1 MNAPKPPDPVKTA
14 QAQADMNTQTATTQF
29 QLGATNQQTPYGSLT
44 YNQIGT
50 WDDGTPRFEATT
62 AFSPEQQQLY
72 DQLVSSQSQFGNI
85 AGNLLGNVSQSL
97 STPWDANAGAAT
109 HITDMQRTFM
119 DPEWESREQ
128 GLTAQLAAR
137 GLTPGGEAWDE
148 RMGDLFDARGDAYNQ
163 MYLDSYR
170 TAMDASLR
178 ERTQPLTE
186 LTSMLSLTQPQIGSF
201 QTTPQPGV
209 APVDYSGLVQSNY
222 AAENANHQAMMAGLF
237 SIPTAIAGGWAR
249 GGMPMPSD
257 RRLKT
262 DVERIGADPRGFGV
276 YAYRYLWDAPG
287 TQRVG
292 VMADEV
298 APIAPEAVL
307 MHPAGWLMVDYG
319 AL

>member
-14 QAQADMNTQTATTQF
+14 QAQAQMNQDTATTQY
-29 QLGATNQQTPYGSLT
+29 QLGATDQHTPYGSLT
-44 YNQIGT
+44 YNQTGT

-62 AFSPEQQQLY
+62 TFSPEQQRLY
-72 DQLVSSQSQFGNI
+72 DQMTTTQGQFGDV
-85 AGNLLGNVSQSL
+85 AGNLLGRVSDTL

-119 DPEWESREQ
+119 DPEWASREE
-128 GLTAQLAAR
+128 GLQAQLAAR
-137 GLTPGGEAWDE
+137 GLSPGGAAYGE
-148 RMGDLFDARGDAYNQ
+148 RMGEFSDARGDAYNN

-178 ERTQPLTE
+178 ERNQPLTE
-186 LTSMLSLTQPQIGSF
+186 LTSMLGLTQPNQPSF
-201 QTTPQPGV
+201 QQTPQPGV
-209 APVDYSGLVQSNY
+209 APTDYSGLVQQNY

-262 DVERIGADPRGFGV
+262 DIELIGADPRGFGV
-276 YAYRYLWDAPG
+276 YGFRYVWDAADV
-287 TQRVG
+287 RRSG

-298 APIAPEAVL
+298 APILPDAVL
-307 MHPAGWLMVDYG
+307 VHPSGYLMVDYG
-319 AL
+319 AI